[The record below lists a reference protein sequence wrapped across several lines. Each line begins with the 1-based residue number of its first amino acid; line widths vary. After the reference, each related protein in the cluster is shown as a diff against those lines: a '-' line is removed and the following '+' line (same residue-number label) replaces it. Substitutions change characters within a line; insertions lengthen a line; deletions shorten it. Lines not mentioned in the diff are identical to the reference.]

1 MDKEQKKPQGK
12 AIKIGR
18 DALPWLVIFAGIL
31 FTLYLQLL
39 IPEDVFFSGDAGL
52 KALLSKQLASG
63 VLRFDLVPPPQKW
76 VQNLWTNG
84 LYPFETPFVYNLNNK
99 YWITFPYTFP
109 LVTAPFYAL
118 FGYRGFY
125 LVPLV
130 ATWAIWLSFYWACR
144 RLKIDNLLTAIGL
157 VVVIFAS
164 HLSLYSAMYWEHTLA
179 VALAFH
185 GFSTLLIPGNSQGIS
200 KKDAGLSG
208 VLIGLAVWFRPE
220 FLCLVG
226 LCLVLVYVASL
237 NQFKQL
243 DFINK
248 RLSLGKLQ
256 YLTKN
261 REIFVISMVVT
272 VALFFLSNKLIY
284 NHPLGIHAI
293 QVVQGA
299 EEQTLPQ
306 RLLQRLKDARKNFGE
321 LSWAIFEYLPI
332 TFFPVV
338 YLIIAAIAKRRFNI
352 KLAVIY
358 LICFFFIVGVSL
370 IVPVSTQKQ
379 IAGGLQWGTRFL
391 LVLVPIISLVA
402 IKELQLIQLKAKPGL
417 KYACF
422 FLVSIL
428 VVVGIH
434 KNTFAGTAFL
444 KKTHEGYL
452 PAIQFL
458 QKDPHQV
465 IAISHQFVA
474 QALEPGLSRNKLFFR
489 VEDEDSQKKGKDS
502 QKKGEDIQKKGEDIQ
517 KMRELGKALVNQG
530 NQSFI
535 YVCYPHRKCKVPEAK
550 PEALKFSKGNQRFG
564 IKLSKL
570 GKFGQYPIYE
580 GAIAKES

>member
-1 MDKEQKKPQGK
+1 MEKDKEKKKPEGQNL
-12 AIKIGR
+12 KIGR
-18 DALPWLVIFAGIL
+18 QALPWIVIFAGIL

-39 IPEDVFFSGDAGL
+39 IPENVFFSGDAGL
-52 KALLSKQLASG
+52 KALLSKQLGSG
-63 VLRFDLVPPPQKW
+63 QLRFDLVPPPQTW
-76 VQNLWTNG
+76 VQNLWNNG

-144 RLKIDNLLTAIGL
+144 RLKIDSLFTAIGL
-157 VVVIFAS
+157 AVVIFAS
-164 HLSLYSAMYWEHTLA
+164 HLSMYSAMYWEHTLA

-185 GFSTLLIPGNSQGIS
+185 GFSTLLIPGNSQGLS
-200 KKDAGLSG
+200 KKDAVLSG

-226 LCLVLVYVASL
+226 LCVVLVYLASL
-237 NQFKQL
+237 NKFKQL

-248 RLSLGKLQ
+248 RLTLGRLD

-272 VALFFLSNKLIY
+272 VALFFVSNKLIY

-293 QVVQGA
+293 QVV

-306 RLLQRLKDARKNFGE
+306 RLRDARKNFGQ

-338 YLIIAAIAKRRFNI
+338 YLVISAIAKRRFNI
-352 KLAVIY
+352 KLAAIY
-358 LICFFFIVGVSL
+358 LICLFFIVGVSL

-391 LVLVPIISLVA
+391 LVLVPIISLAA
-402 IKELQLIQLKAKPGL
+402 IKELQLIQLKAKPAI
-417 KYACF
+417 KYGCF
-422 FLVSIL
+422 LIFSML
-428 VVVGIH
+428 VVIGIN
-434 KNTFAGTAFL
+434 KNVFAGTAFL
-444 KKTHEGYL
+444 NKTHEGYL

-465 IAISHQFVA
+465 IAMSHQFVA
-474 QALEPGLSRNKLFFR
+474 QALEPGLSGNKIFFR
-489 VEDEDSQKKGKDS
+489 VEDSQKLV
-502 QKKGEDIQKKGEDIQ
+502 
-517 KMRELGKALVNQG
+517 RLGSALVDQG
-530 NQSFI
+530 NRSFI
-535 YVCYPHRKCKVPEAK
+535 YVCYPHRKCNVPEAK
-550 PEALKFSKGNQRFG
+550 PETLKFSKGNQRFG
-564 IKLSKL
+564 IKLAKL

-580 GAIAKES
+580 AAIAKES

>member
-1 MDKEQKKPQGK
+1 MDKEKKQSNEKIINIGK
-12 AIKIGR
+12 H
-18 DALPWLVIFAGIL
+18 ALPWLVIFAGII

-52 KALLSKQLASG
+52 KALLSKQLGSG
-63 VLRFDLVPPPQKW
+63 QLRFDLVPPPQTW
-76 VQNLWTNG
+76 VQKLWNNG
-84 LYPFETPFVYNLNNK
+84 LYPFETPFVYKLYDK

-144 RLKIDNLLTAIGL
+144 RLKINSLLTAIGL
-157 VVVIFAS
+157 AVVIFAS
-164 HLSLYSAMYWEHTLA
+164 HLSMYSAMYWEHSLA

-185 GFSTLLIPGNSQGIS
+185 GFSTLLIPGNSQGLS
-200 KKDAGLSG
+200 KKDAILSG

-226 LCLVLVYVASL
+226 LGVALVYFASL
-237 NQFKQL
+237 NQFRQL

-248 RLSLGKLQ
+248 RLTLGKLN

-272 VALFFLSNKLIY
+272 VALFFVSNKLIY

-293 QVVQGA
+293 QVV
-299 EEQTLPQ
+299 EEQTLAQ
-306 RLLQRLKDARKNFGE
+306 RLRDARKNFGE
-321 LSWAIFEYLPI
+321 LSRAIFEYLPI
-332 TFFPVV
+332 TFFPVI
-338 YLIIAAIAKRRFNI
+338 YLVIAAVAKRRFNI
-352 KLAVIY
+352 KLAAIY
-358 LICFFFIVGVSL
+358 IICFFFIVGVSL

-402 IKELQLIQLKAKPGL
+402 IKELQLIQLKAKPAI
-417 KYACF
+417 KYGCF
-422 FLVSIL
+422 LLFSMLLVIG
-428 VVVGIH
+428 VH
-434 KNTFAGTAFL
+434 KNVVAGTAFL
-444 KKTHEGYL
+444 NKTHKGYF

-458 QKDPHQV
+458 RKDPHQA
-465 IAISHQFVA
+465 IAMSHQFVA
-474 QALEPGLSRNKLFFR
+474 QALEPGLSGDKLFFR
-489 VEDEDSQKKGKDS
+489 VEDSQKLVK
-502 QKKGEDIQKKGEDIQ
+502 
-517 KMRELGKALVNQG
+517 LGSALAEQG

-535 YVCYPHRKCKVPEAK
+535 YVCYPHRKCKVPESK
-550 PEALKFSKGNQRFG
+550 PEALKFRKGNQRFG

-570 GKFGQYPIYE
+570 GKFGQYPIYKA
-580 GAIAKES
+580 AIAKES

>member
-39 IPEDVFFSGDAGL
+39 IPEDVYFSGDAGL

-76 VQNLWTNG
+76 VQNLWNNG
-84 LYPFETPFVYNLNNK
+84 LYPFENPFVYNLNNK

-125 LVPLV
+125 LVPLI

-179 VALAFH
+179 VALAFQ

-200 KKDAGLSG
+200 KKDAVLSG

-226 LCLVLVYVASL
+226 LGIALVYFASL
-237 NQFKQL
+237 NQLRQL

-248 RLSLGKLQ
+248 RLTLGKLH

-272 VALFFLSNKLIY
+272 VALFFISNKLIY

-293 QVVQGA
+293 QVV

-306 RLLQRLKDARKNFGE
+306 RLRDARKNFGQ

-338 YLIIAAIAKRRFNI
+338 YLVIAAIAKRRFNI
-352 KLAVIY
+352 KLAAIY

-402 IKELQLIQLKAKPGL
+402 IKELQLIQLKAKPAI

-422 FLVSIL
+422 LLFSLL
-428 VVVGIH
+428 VVIGVH
-434 KNTFAGTAFL
+434 KNVVAGTAFL
-444 KKTHEGYL
+444 NKTHEGYL
-452 PAIQFL
+452 PALQFL

-465 IAISHQFVA
+465 IAMSHQFVA
-474 QALEPGLSRNKLFFR
+474 QALEPGLSGNKVFFR
-489 VEDEDSQKKGKDS
+489 VEDSQKLVK
-502 QKKGEDIQKKGEDIQ
+502 
-517 KMRELGKALVNQG
+517 LGSALVDQG
-530 NQSFI
+530 NQTFI
-535 YVCYPHRKCKVPEAK
+535 YVCYPHRKCKLPEAK

-564 IKLSKL
+564 MKLSKL

-580 GAIAKES
+580 GAIAKE

>member
-1 MDKEQKKPQGK
+1 MGLRGYMKSDKEKKQPQGK
-12 AIKIGR
+12 KFKIGL
-18 DALPWLVIFAGIL
+18 DDLPWLVIFVGIL
-31 FTLYLQLL
+31 FTLYLQFL

-52 KALLSKQLASG
+52 KALLSKQLGSG
-63 VLRFDLVPPPQKW
+63 QLRFDLVPPPQTW
-76 VQNLWTNG
+76 VQNLWNNG

-125 LVPLV
+125 LVPLL

-144 RLKIDNLLTAIGL
+144 RLKINSLFTAIGL
-157 VVVIFAS
+157 IVLIFAS

-179 VALAFH
+179 VALAFQ
-185 GFSTLLIPGNSQGIS
+185 GFSTLLIPGNSQGLS
-200 KKDAGLSG
+200 KKDAVISG

-226 LCLVLVYVASL
+226 LCLVLVYFASL
-237 NQFKQL
+237 NQFRQL

-248 RLSLGKLQ
+248 RLRLGKLH

-272 VALFFLSNKLIY
+272 VGLFFLSNKLIY

-293 QVVQGA
+293 QVV

-306 RLLQRLKDARKNFGE
+306 RLRDARKNFGQ
-321 LSWAIFEYLPI
+321 LSGAIFEYLPI
-332 TFFPVV
+332 TFFPVI

-352 KLAVIY
+352 KLAAIY

-379 IAGGLQWGTRFL
+379 IAGGLQWGVRFL
-391 LVLVPIISLVA
+391 LVLVPIICLVA
-402 IKELQLIQLKAKPGL
+402 IKELQLIQLKANPAI
-417 KYACF
+417 KYGCF
-422 FLVSIL
+422 LIFAML
-428 VVVGIH
+428 VVIGVH
-434 KNTFAGTAFL
+434 KNVFAGTAFL
-444 KKTHEGYL
+444 KKTHDGYL

-465 IAISHQFVA
+465 IAMSHQFVA
-474 QALEPGLSRNKLFFR
+474 QALEPGLSREKIFFR
-489 VEDEDSQKKGKDS
+489 VEDSQK
-502 QKKGEDIQKKGEDIQ
+502 
-517 KMRELGKALVNQG
+517 LVKLASTLADQG
-530 NQSFI
+530 NQTFI
-535 YVCYPHRKCKVPEAK
+535 YVCYPHRKCKVPETK

-580 GAIAKES
+580 AAIAKEG